1 MYIETTRLLL
11 RDFLPED
18 EQSLIHMASDGS
30 LQEIWGDC
38 SNCHIWMKDFIRESA
53 ALAQKNDP
61 TKEYLAYAIEEKE
74 KHMLLGSLGCS
85 FYEDIQE
92 VGLTWFIGA
101 DHRGMGYM
109 AEALRAY
116 IQYFFGHYRIPRLIA
131 TIREDNIASW
141 KTAEKAGLVL
151 EKKAVYQDIYDKEP
165 SLSRFYAAHKNLG
178 C

>member
-61 TKEYLAYAIEEKE
+61 TKEEKE
-74 KHMLLGSLGCS
+74 KHMLLGSVGCS
-85 FYEDIQE
+85 FYEDLQE